1 MRHLGYL
8 SGAPRVSTRP
18 EAELAGPRAHILGVI
33 NAFRALSWD
42 VRPFIVGDHVPRSWI
57 VSGSEQAISKSWW
70 RTLATDM
77 VRLTMAARNAR
88 QARHELGGQVDWLYE
103 RFAVMQALG
112 RALQKRGVPWVL
124 ETNALLFHEA
134 KADRHSVFLS
144 GLARYKELR
153 AYHQCDV
160 LVCVSEA
167 LKQILVESGIDANKI
182 IVVPNGVDTE
192 LYHPCRQEAYRCH
205 DAFTVGFVG
214 SLSPWQALDLL
225 LQAVHDLRGEGCD
238 NLRLTIV
245 GDGPARQA
253 WEDKAAQLGL
263 DAAVAFTGRVP
274 PGQVAPYI
282 AGFDVGYSGPVQL
295 GVGKMYLS
303 PLKLYE
309 YMAMAKPVVA
319 AAFEDAGR
327 LVAGKGT
334 GFLFQPGDKD
344 DLKRALRE
352 AYANRLALPAMG
364 QQARA
369 EIVAHHSWLSRVQDL
384 IGKVEH
390 RLNEIKGKGQV

>member
-1 MRHLGYL
+1 MSGMHLGYL

-42 VRPFIVGDHVPRSWI
+42 VHPFIAGDRVPRYWI
-57 VSGSEQAISKSWW
+57 TSGSEQAISKSWW

-77 VRLTMAARNAR
+77 LRLTMGARNACK
-88 QARHELGGQVDWLYE
+88 ARRELEGKVEWVYE

-112 RALQKRGVPWVL
+112 RALQQQGVPWVL

-144 GLARYKELR
+144 GLARYQELK
-153 AYHQCDV
+153 AYQQCDV
-160 LVCVSEA
+160 LVCVSET
-167 LKQILVESGIDANKI
+167 LKQLIVELGIDANKI

-192 LYHPCRQEAYRCH
+192 LYNPCRQDAHRCH
-205 DAFTVGFVG
+205 HGFTIGFLG
-214 SLSPWQALDLL
+214 GLSPWQALDLL
-225 LQAVHDLRGEGCD
+225 LEAIHELRGQGCD

-263 DAAVAFTGRVP
+263 DTAVVFTGRVP
-274 PGQVAPYI
+274 PGQVAQYI

-319 AAFEDAGR
+319 AAFEDARR
-327 LVAGKGT
+327 LVAGKDT
-334 GFLFQPGDKD
+334 GFLFQPGDKE
-344 DLKRALRE
+344 DLKRALWE
-352 AYANRLALPAMG
+352 AYTKRLSLPAMG
-364 QQARA
+364 QQSRA
-369 EIVAHHSWLSRVQDL
+369 EIVAHHSWIARVRYL

-390 RLNEIKGKGQV
+390 VINGS